1 MASHGKCH
9 VAGQS
14 NWNFGEPES
23 SQAGELPTMTLTEKV
38 RKREG
43 FTIVEILVAVFI
55 ALTVLGSVYVSMTSA
70 HRSTSGMER
79 KVAAQ
84 QDVRAA
90 LDIMAMEIS
99 MASYNPNF
107 MGAGVWKNPPNL
119 ANPCTGVS
127 GNQAWK
133 GIQEATPTSITVE
146 MDIGASNDVGDNP
159 NEIIRY
165 SYDAAQQAIFR
176 NTCGV
181 EGDVSFLG
189 DISGAPAGTRTVRVV
204 NNLLGIPIFRYY
216 NSRDPADELHPDT
229 TPADYLNIRRI
240 DISLAVQTEEIDP
253 STGQFKQ
260 INYSTSVLVRNH
272 VVN

>member
-1 MASHGKCH
+1 
-9 VAGQS
+9 
-14 NWNFGEPES
+14 
-23 SQAGELPTMTLTEKV
+23 MTITEKV
-38 RKREG
+38 KRREG

-55 ALTVLGSVYVSMTSA
+55 SLTVLGAVYVSMTSA
-70 HRSTSGMER
+70 HRSTSGVER

-90 LDIMAMEIS
+90 LDIIAMEIS

-107 MGAGVWKNPPNL
+107 MGAGIWKVPPNPL
-119 ANPCTGVS
+119 GVCTGAQ

-133 GIQEATPTSITVE
+133 GIQEATPTAITVE

-165 SYDAAQQAIFR
+165 SYNAAQQAIFR

-189 DISGAPAGTRTVRVV
+189 DISGAPGGTRTVRVM
-204 NNLLGIPIFRYY
+204 NNILGIPVFRYFD
-216 NSRDPADELHPDT
+216 SKDPATELHPDT
-229 TPADYLNIRRI
+229 TPADYPNIRRI